1 MLHQIILLN
10 AYEVSLSISTVVLS
24 FDGWCESRNAC
35 RMTSLH
41 LAAFFNSVQLIIE
54 ILETFC
60 TPDITETDNKILA
73 EELGNYM
80 EYG

>member
-1 MLHQIILLN
+1 
-10 AYEVSLSISTVVLS
+10 
-24 FDGWCESRNAC
+24 
-35 RMTSLH
+35 MTSLH
-41 LAAFFNSVQLIIE
+41 LAAFFNYVQHIIE